1 MSLLVWL
8 PLVRDLSNQGIDNAT
23 FSIVSSSTAINNDGK
38 LGKCYN
44 NNSHSTG
51 GLISNKTLSL
61 GQQQS
66 MFCWFKFTDLEA
78 SSSLGGGLVSQH
90 RYASNAGMG
99 ITIRYASSTTGYLS
113 VNTGTG
119 SGRTY
124 NTYYGTTLLQAN
136 TWYHGG
142 YTYDG
147 STLKI
152 YVNGNCEKI
161 QAISGM
167 SVPADYITVFCWSMS
182 GTSGSTVHGDYKF
195 NGNINDVRVY
205 NHCLSIKEIKELS
218 KGLIAHYPL
227 NGNGRSGDNIVPGT
241 SSNEVT
247 YTYPS
252 SSYSDKWAATTSIV
266 PSASQYIL
274 SFYAKSTV
282 DGDKVRAHWYS
293 PNTTTRCETNQGT
306 VTTASDGN
314 IDFTLSTQWKK
325 YWCIYTQSST
335 TAVKHLIFPRMW
347 NGHGTGT
354 VSVKC
359 VKLEEGTKV
368 TPWMPN
374 SNDSNYSLMGYNLTT
389 EFDIS
394 GNGYNGSK
402 IGTLAY
408 NYDTIRYTSSTS
420 FNGTDNGVLIENLPL
435 SNIINSDITYSFWVK
450 PNGENGARS
459 VYFGSYS
466 STSWSIEKTTG
477 NLLRLYWNGSPDETC
492 SGASITDGSWQHI
505 CVTKSGTNNVKA
517 YINGVQKWS
526 SSANHNALSFPT
538 TYRIGRDTR
547 SGDGTPY
554 KGLMSDFRIYA
565 TALSADAVKELYQM
579 GASMANNKAL
589 LCYEFNEI

>member
-8 PLVRDLSNQGIDNAT
+8 PLNGNFTQQGVSDINITNTGVT
-23 FSIVSSSTAINNDGK
+23 FNNSGK
-38 LGKCYN
+38 LGQCAYFDGSAHYLQFDKTVGDMYSGDFSYAVWLN
-44 NNSHSTG
+44 PSDDTRSIIFSEYSSTG
-51 GLISNKTLSL
+51 SSDIAFELTAARALRLYWAGSPDIYPTNCVLPKNTWSHVVITRKGNVAKFYINGELRYTYSGTLSNKTST
-61 GQQQS
+61 S
-66 MFCWFKFTDLEA
+66 K
-78 SSSLGGGLVSQH
+78 
-90 RYASNAGMG
+90 
-99 ITIRYASSTTGYLS
+99 IRIG
-113 VNTGTG
+113 
-119 SGRTY
+119 
-124 NTYYGTTLLQAN
+124 
-136 TWYHGG
+136 
-142 YTYDG
+142 D
-147 STLKI
+147 
-152 YVNGNCEKI
+152 
-161 QAISGM
+161 
-167 SVPADYITVFCWSMS
+167 DYRG
-182 GTSGSTVHGDYKF
+182 GTSVSYMGYM
-195 NGNINDVRVY
+195 NDARIY